1 MLTSNGSARRFC
13 RVMWRKPNQVGVQ
26 FTRSLAEAA
35 TPSLAPK
42 TDADEQAAPAPEAAP
57 AEASAEPAKA

>member
-1 MLTSNGSARRFC
+1 
-13 RVMWRKPNQVGVQ
+13 MWRKPNQVGVQ

-42 TDADEQAAPAPEAAP
+42 PDAQATPAPDAAP
-57 AEASAEPAKA
+57 AEASAEPVKAE